1 VRRADVDARGGI
13 DPTLEV
19 FDAARRSAASPAAP
33 PNSASLSMSR
43 PGSIFRM
50 YRRMSMSFGRNPNS
64 HARMRYRGVSARI
77 TANGTQNQK
86 YAEWKRKWSLPN
98 TGVEIHPGDMR
109 E

>member
-1 VRRADVDARGGI
+1 
-13 DPTLEV
+13 
-19 FDAARRSAASPAAP
+19 
-33 PNSASLSMSR
+33 
-43 PGSIFRM
+43 
-50 YRRMSMSFGRNPNS
+50 
-64 HARMRYRGVSARI
+64 MRYRGVSARI